1 MAFPEGVRL
10 LDFVKD
16 AAELSLASMESTVTT
31 DAEGNVAISGPRMS
45 GEALARDLL
54 KRFSFPMQRWQD
66 HVSKFS
72 GGEKRRLQ
80 LMYILAQRPNFLV
93 LDEPTNDLDLQTL
106 AVLEE
111 FLLEAYDGVLVIVSH
126 DRRFVDKTTQHLF
139 VFQGQGVV
147 ADFQGSFTEW
157 LELEREEKGV
167 NPAAATTSGKSGGS
181 GASSASA
188 SASSEKLKRK
198 GLSGKDKKEL
208 DGMEKA
214 IGKLQKQKAEYEKK
228 LASQSDAGYS
238 QLAEWQKR
246 MDSIQEEIEA
256 KEERWMELM
265 ELAEA

>member
-1 MAFPEGVRL
+1 MVFPEGVRL

-54 KRFSFPMQRWQD
+54 TRFSFPTQRWQD

-111 FLLEAYDGVLVIVSH
+111 FLLEAYDGVLIIVSH
-126 DRRFVDKTTQHLF
+126 DRRFVDKTTKHLF
-139 VFQGQGVV
+139 CFQGEGVV

-157 LELEREEKGV
+157 LEMEREEKAAK
-167 NPAAATTSGKSGGS
+167 AAAAGAAGKSSG
-181 GASSASA
+181 GASSSSAAAASN
-188 SASSEKLKRK
+188 KPKRK

-208 DGMEKA
+208 DGMEKQ
-214 IGKLQKQKAEYEKK
+214 ITKLQKQKAEYEAK
-228 LASQSDAGYS
+228 LSSQSDAGYS

-246 MDSIQEEIEA
+246 MDAIQEEIDA